1 MEVTPKNFWERL
13 YNLAAILIS
22 LVIFP
27 TFLTSI
33 TNSVFVFRN
42 KTSDYRKAN
51 HDLNKYLQD
60 NRISLD
66 LSIRI
71 QSVVLAHH
79 ENKRKAARLHEPD
92 VSLLELLPRS
102 LKEQLH
108 AQLYQPILI
117 RHPMLKAL
125 AACHEQTLTTICD
138 MAMSQAS
145 LGSAEELFAYGKET
159 EHMYFVVRG
168 CLLYFEGPSPSPGIP
183 EEVFAGDWF
192 CDHALWV
199 RWIHRGQMTGL
210 EPCELAK
217 LDCSS
222 FRNVVGQRT
231 MVHTMCSRFAECYLA
246 AITDDLLE
254 GCCNDLCCSTEKLDN
269 ILSMVA
275 TPSF

>member
-1 MEVTPKNFWERL
+1 VGACSKTALHATVSWRRAWGLVLLCDCSALVCDFVHACINGGYPKEL
-13 YNLAAILIS
+13 LGA
-22 LVIFP
+22 
-27 TFLTSI
+27 
-33 TNSVFVFRN
+33 SVQPCRDSHF
-42 KTSDYRKAN
+42 AG
-51 HDLNKYLQD
+51 
-60 NRISLD
+60 D
-66 LSIRI
+66 LSDIPDK
-71 QSVVLAHH
+71 HH
-79 ENKRKAARLHEPD
+79 EQRVC
-92 VSLLELLPRS
+92 VSQQ
-102 LKEQLH
+102 EQLH